1 MDKRDYYEILGL
13 QKGAS
18 KDEVKKA
25 FRKLA
30 AQYHPDKKT
39 GNEEKFKEISEAY
52 AVLGDDKKKA
62 EYDAYGHAF
71 SGAGGGGPQGG
82 FGGFNWGDFQ
92 QANGGQGFEF
102 DINDIFENFGDMFGG
117 GGGRRKHRG
126 RDISID
132 IELKFDE
139 SVFGVTR
146 KVLLTKTNT
155 CGHCSGTGAQEGTE
169 MTDCTT
175 CNGQGRIRETR
186 QSIMG
191 SFQTVRECSVCH
203 GSGKVPKEKCGH
215 CAGAGVMR
223 SEDEIEIEIPAGIQN
238 GEMIRMTGRGEA
250 VQNGEPGDLY
260 VKIHVKAHDTIKREG
275 NNLVAPLPVKLTDAL
290 LGSIYKVHTLDGTV
304 DIKIPAGVKHGELLR
319 IRGKG
324 VGANGRRGDFLV
336 RISIETPTKLSRKA
350 RKLVEELKEEGI

>member
-1 MDKRDYYEILGL
+1 MAQRDYYEILGL
-13 QKGAS
+13 QKGAT

-39 GNEEKFKEISEAY
+39 GDEEKFKEISEAY
-52 AVLGDDKKKA
+52 AVLGDEKKKA

-71 SGAGGGGPQGG
+71 QGAGGGPQGG
-82 FGGFNWGDFQ
+82 FGGFNWSDFQ
-92 QANGGQGFEF
+92 QSGGGQGFQF

-117 GGGRRKHRG
+117 GGERRTHRG

-132 IELKFDE
+132 IELDFSE
-139 SVFGVTR
+139 SIFGITR

-155 CGHCSGTGAQEGTE
+155 CSHCNGTGAKDGTE
-169 MTDCTT
+169 MVDCTT

-186 QSIMG
+186 QSVMG

-215 CAGAGVMR
+215 CAGAGVLR
-223 SEDEIEIEIPAGIQN
+223 SEEEIQIEVPAGIQN

-250 VQNGEPGDLY
+250 VQGGEPGDLY
-260 VKIHVKAHDTIKREG
+260 VKIHVKPHKTIKREG

-290 LGSIYKVHTLDGTV
+290 LGSVYKVVTLDG
-304 DIKIPAGVKHGELLR
+304 DIEIKIPAGVKHGELLR
-319 IRGKG
+319 IKGKG
-324 VGANGRRGDFLV
+324 VGTEGRRGDFLV

-350 RKLVEELKEEGI
+350 KKLVEELKQEGI